1 MRFQFVEKNRS
12 SFPVKKMC
20 HVFGVSLSGYYR
32 WLKAPI
38 SSRQIEQEAL
48 KKRICELFAHHK
60 GMVGSPIITADLH
73 DDPEFQKVSRPRVAR
88 LMKEMG
94 LKCRTVK
101 KFVVTTDSKHDE
113 PIAPNLLDR
122 KFNTSSP
129 DQVWVTD
136 ITYLKV
142 GGKWYYL
149 TVFLDLFSRIVVGWD
164 LSGSLERHSAIRA
177 LNKSILRRRPGQ
189 GLMIHSDRG
198 VQYASADF
206 RKVLTRHDFVQSMSR
221 KGNCWDNAV
230 AESFFHSIKTQLIY
244 HCRFQDVAEA
254 ERALFNYIEVYYNR
268 QRKHSTNGYK
278 APALYEQ
285 EWWDHRKAA

>member
-1 MRFQFVEKNRS
+1 MRFQFIEENRS

-20 HVFGVSLSGYYR
+20 HILKVSQSGYYR
-32 WLKAPI
+32 WRKAPL
-38 SSRQIEQEAL
+38 SSRQIENERL
-48 KKRICELFAHHK
+48 KRRIRELFAKHN
-60 GMVGSPIITADLH
+60 GMAGSPMITADLH
-73 DDPEFQKVSRPRVAR
+73 DDPEFSKVSRPRVAR
-88 LMKEMG
+88 LMREMG

-101 KFVVTTDSKHDE
+101 KFVVTTDSKHND

-122 KFNTSSP
+122 NFNASSP
-129 DQVWVTD
+129 DRVWVTD

-142 GGKWYYL
+142 GRKWHYL

-164 LSGSLERHSAIRA
+164 LSASLERHSAIRA

-206 RKVLTRHDFVQSMSR
+206 RGVLQKQGFVQSMSR

-230 AESFFHSIKTQLIY
+230 AESFFHSIKTQLIH
-244 HCRFQDVAEA
+244 HCRFQSIAEA
-254 ERALFNYIEVYYNR
+254 EQALFNYIEVYYNR

-285 EWWDHRKAA
+285 EWWNNRKAA